1 MKKVVVAIMIFAFA
15 ISANAQ
21 KVKLEEGNL
30 DFLKGQKIL
39 KVEFTYDEN
48 MKIGKK
54 DADDYITSKVKSKN
68 KKHPGAGDE
77 WKEKFLADREESY
90 EPHFLKMFNFIYNKL
105 GVSISPNAP
114 GAEYVMIVN
123 TTFIEPGFDIGI
135 QSKRAMANMDV
146 YFTPLDDE
154 DEKLAKISIAK
165 APGDAILGSSYVA
178 ADRIGGCYE
187 SAAGELAGFLHKKKA
202 FYE

>member
-1 MKKVVVAIMIFAFA
+1 MKKIIVAIALIVYVLPL
-15 ISANAQ
+15 NAQ
-21 KVKLEEGNL
+21 KIKLEEGNL

-39 KVEFTYDEN
+39 KVEFTYDKN

-54 DADDYITSKVKSKN
+54 DADDYIESKVKSKN
-68 KKHPGAGDE
+68 RHKKGSGDE
-77 WKEKFLADREESY
+77 WKEKFLADREDSY
-90 EPHFLKMFNFIYNKL
+90 EPHFIKMFNFIYKKL
-105 GVSISPNAP
+105 GVAISPN
-114 GAEYVMIVN
+114 GLDAEYVMIVN
-123 TTFIEPGFDIGI
+123 TTFIEPGYDIGI

-146 YFTPLDDE
+146 YITPVDDR
-154 DEKLAKISIAK
+154 DKILAKLAITK
-165 APGDAILGSSYVA
+165 APGDAVLGSSYVA

>member
-1 MKKVVVAIMIFAFA
+1 MKNAIVVIAMFAFV
-15 ISANAQ
+15 IDANAQ
-21 KVKLEEGNL
+21 KVKLEDGDL

-54 DADDYITSKVKSKN
+54 DADDYIASKVKSKN
-68 KKHPGAGDE
+68 KKKPGSGDE
-77 WKEKFLADREESY
+77 WKEEFLADREESY
-90 EPHFLKMFNFIYNKL
+90 EPHFIKMFNFIYNKL

-114 GAEYVMIVN
+114 GAEYVMVVN
-123 TTFIEPGFDIGI
+123 TTFIEPGYDIGF

-146 YFTPLDDE
+146 YFTSLDDR
-154 DEKLAKISIAK
+154 DKKLAKISITK